1 MANEYKLSYTA
12 SEINEKLGKI
22 DGLAS
27 GSVDIA
33 YDNTE
38 TGLSATTLK
47 SAVDELFTSVSNGK
61 ALVASAIT
69 DKGIA
74 TSNDATFETMASNIA
89 AIESGGGSIET
100 CTVTITAYELEDWM
114 LSDSIIYTDVNSAY
128 IVKTL
133 EELNPV
139 ETDGFGGAYEINAQI
154 EVQVGSLFCSTRS
167 IEGSEGEITILN
179 LFTAEINGNTTIII

>member
-69 DKGIA
+69 DKGIV

-100 CTVTITAYELEDWM
+100 CTVTITAYELED
-114 LSDSIIYTDVNSAY
+114 
-128 IVKTL
+128 
-133 EELNPV
+133 
-139 ETDGFGGAYEINAQI
+139 
-154 EVQVGSLFCSTRS
+154 
-167 IEGSEGEITILN
+167 
-179 LFTAEINGNTTIII
+179 